1 MLYCTTTIHSQIP
14 QQSSGSPRISHDS
27 HVWGARRDGGEGD
40 IRRDHATLQVRACSR
55 DGRRPN
61 NHETCSLDGA
71 WVWYPIE
78 KRVRNFR
85 QGFPRL
91 CGPRKLRHCTGGCT
105 PGLGG
110 LPLPMRGSDGVL
122 LDGGVGAVLDGR
134 GGPGSPGRSR
144 LRARPGPLSWCP
156 TGSFCRV
163 VSCRLLRSSRRRTA
177 SKPRPLLPDR
187 PQLSLIADA
196 PHVFKSRGI
205 RPSQRLGDTSMPPE
219 VMGMLDK

>member
-1 MLYCTTTIHSQIP
+1 MGVVPHRKACAKLPTGLPPPMRPSQA
-14 QQSSGSPRISHDS
+14 SVLHRRMHPRP
-27 HVWGARRDGGEGD
+27 GGG
-40 IRRDHATLQVRACSR
+40 
-55 DGRRPN
+55 
-61 NHETCSLDGA
+61 
-71 WVWYPIE
+71 YPS
-78 KRVRNFR
+78 
-85 QGFPRL
+85 L
-91 CGPRKLRHCTGGCT
+91 CGGPTECSWTEGWERSWMAG
-105 PGLGG
+105 
-110 LPLPMRGSDGVL
+110 
-122 LDGGVGAVLDGR
+122 

>member
-1 MLYCTTTIHSQIP
+1 MVYCTTPVHSRIP

-27 HVWGARRDGGEGD
+27 HVWGARRGGGEGD

-91 CGPRKLRHCTGGCT
+91 CGPRKLRYCTGGCT

-110 LPLPMRGSDGVL
+110 YPSLC
-122 LDGGVGAVLDGR
+122 GGPTECSWTEGWEQSWMAG

-219 VMGMLDK
+219 VMGMLDR

>member
-1 MLYCTTTIHSQIP
+1 MVYCTTPIHSRIP

-27 HVWGARRDGGEGD
+27 HVWGARRGGGEGD

-91 CGPRKLRHCTGGCT
+91 CGPRKLRYCTGGCT

-110 LPLPMRGSDGVL
+110 VPLPMRGSDGVL

-134 GGPGSPGRSR
+134 GRSWE
-144 LRARPGPLSWCP
+144 PGPLSTSCP
-156 TGSFCRV
+156 AGPSQLV
-163 VSCRLLRSSRRRTA
+163 PYRLLLQSGFLSVA
-177 SKPRPLLPDR
+177 
-187 PQLSLIADA
+187 PQLTP
-196 PHVFKSRGI
+196 PHRVK
-205 RPSQRLGDTSMPPE
+205 TSTTPARQASA
-219 VMGMLDK
+219 VTHS